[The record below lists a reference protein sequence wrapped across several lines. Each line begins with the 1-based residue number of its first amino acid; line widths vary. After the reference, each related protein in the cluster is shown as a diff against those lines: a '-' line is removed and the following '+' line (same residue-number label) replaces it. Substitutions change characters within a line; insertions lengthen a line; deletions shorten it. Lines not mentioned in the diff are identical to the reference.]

1 GIDVWVDP
9 TQLLSTPTVFSDAIG
24 NSDAPLP
31 IPSNSALAGL
41 RLFAQFVWL
50 GPSAPAP
57 CPPLGFSASN
67 ALDFTIQ
74 P

>member
-1 GIDVWVDP
+1 VWGD
-9 TQLLSTPTVFSDAIG
+9 LSPWSVTGSASSNSIG
-24 NSDAPLP
+24 ASEVPLP
-31 IPSNSALAGL
+31 IPNDPGLASV
-41 RLFAQFVWL
+41 RLFAQFAWA
-50 GPSAPAP
+50 GPNTPPS